1 VSDIDYSPELAAAL
15 DRLVPLDEALL
26 GDWEDVLGR
35 VGRHSRR
42 PSRLARNRRLRL
54 ALVAAAIFLLLA
66 GVATATYF
74 VIRASQPP
82 PAVVALDGNGKL
94 RTVWRCPSGAFDCGA
109 FVTDAAF
116 APDGRYLAFVLDS
129 ANILSLYQAGIHVID
144 LAAGADRQLPAA
156 PREPA
161 TPAAQFR
168 AWRRHYRAALRFLGC
183 APPGEPNSFDAPAH
197 DLAWSPDGSR
207 LAYACAVLRR
217 GDEVGRIYTIRPD
230 GTGRRLLRTG
240 TASAYWPS
248 WSPDGKRIA
257 FSTEPAPFV
266 PTRGT
271 NTGHPRRWVHSA
283 IYVVDV
289 DGSHRLLVTRSG
301 AAPDWSPNGTTIAYS
316 ALACRGPLNKIGRT
330 RLVTPYG
337 RDVTPHSRAGRC
349 GGIGPA
355 ALGAAWSPD
364 GRRLAVRSQTDGL
377 YYVMDAD
384 GSRVTAIPGTDGVGQ
399 SRPLWRPRERK

>member
-1 VSDIDYSPELAAAL
+1 M
-15 DRLVPLDEALL
+15 
-26 GDWEDVLGR
+26 
-35 VGRHSRR
+35 
-42 PSRLARNRRLRL
+42 
-54 ALVAAAIFLLLA
+54 
-66 GVATATYF
+66 
-74 VIRASQPP
+74 
-82 PAVVALDGNGKL
+82 
-94 RTVWRCPSGAFDCGA
+94 WRCPSGGFDCGA
-109 FVTDAAF
+109 FVMDAAF
-116 APDGRYLAFVLDS
+116 APNGRYLAFVLDS
-129 ANILSLYQAGIHVID
+129 ANNLSLYQDGIHVID
-144 LAAGADRQLPAA
+144 LATGDDRQLPAA
-156 PREPA
+156 PPEPE
-161 TPAAQFR
+161 TSAAQFR

-183 APPGEPNSFDAPAH
+183 APPAEPNVFGAPAQ

-207 LAYACAVLRR
+207 LAYACAVAH
-217 GDEVGRIYTIRPD
+217 GGVEVGRIYTIRPD

-240 TASAYWPS
+240 MSSAYWPS

-271 NTGHPRRWVHSA
+271 NSGHPRRWVHSA

-289 DGSHRLLVTRSG
+289 GGSHRQLVTRAG
-301 AAPDWSPNGTTIAYS
+301 AAPVWSPDGTTIAYS
-316 ALACRGPLNKIGRT
+316 PLACTNVWGKTRRT
-330 RLVTPYG
+330 RLVTPDG

-384 GSRVTAIPGTDGVGQ
+384 GGHVTAIPRTDGFGPP
-399 SRPLWRPRERK
+399 RPLWKPPERKESK